1 MINVTK
7 RTSRNRVYSLYTSA
21 RGVLGVLL
29 HYALIIS
36 VILILAESDQYRYRY
51 RKIPNRS
58 NSVLQQKNDSFFEKM
73 VAMLW
78 FRNKEQQQN
87 NALARFVT
95 FESADAR
102 VGMSELQAHHC
113 ITPEQWSW
121 LLCSVRVTNGKW
133 NVVARI
139 KTLNRNQDPG
149 FRFSRFFLFLVQFQ
163 GGNAGFAPPAD
174 AHESMKVSPHRISL
188 KHKMFLKK
196 FQIIWQP

>member
-113 ITPEQWSW
+113 ITPEQ
-121 LLCSVRVTNGKW
+121 
-133 NVVARI
+133 
-139 KTLNRNQDPG
+139 
-149 FRFSRFFLFLVQFQ
+149 
-163 GGNAGFAPPAD
+163 
-174 AHESMKVSPHRISL
+174 
-188 KHKMFLKK
+188 
-196 FQIIWQP
+196 